1 MENDLKSRVF
11 TKINE
16 LGLSPE
22 TVSNR
27 MGMDR
32 SYLRKLFERSNQQPK
47 IQTMKKLAGVLGV
60 SVDWLATGI
69 GDPEAMTARSS
80 AVTRPDIITT
90 SQATLPKDVPVMG
103 TAAGS
108 HLRGAFQLEGGIVD
122 FVRRPPALMGTRD
135 IYALYVE
142 GTSMEPQYAPGDLVY
157 VHPHKPPRVGDA
169 VIVQAMSGENGS
181 IEATIGIYRRQS
193 AEELTLGK
201 HNPSAEVKIPRKII
215 TVVHKVLTLNE
226 LFGA

>member
-1 MENDLKSRVF
+1 MENDLKKRVL
-11 TKINE
+11 TR
-16 LGLSPE
+16 LSQMRATPE

-32 SYLRKLFERSNQQPK
+32 SYLRKFLERDTQQPRLE
-47 IQTMKKLAGVLGV
+47 TLKKLAEALRV
-60 SVDWLATGI
+60 SVDWLATGT
-69 GDPEAMTARSS
+69 GEPTARSS
-80 AVTRPDIITT
+80 TAPRLETHTT
-90 SQATLPKDVPVMG
+90 TQATLPKDVPVMG

-122 FVRRPPALMGTRD
+122 YVRRPPALMGTKD

-142 GTSMEPQYAPGDLVY
+142 GTSMEPQYSPGDLVY
-157 VHPHKPPRVGDA
+157 VHSHKPPRLGDA

-181 IEATIGIYRRQS
+181 MEATIGIYRKQT
-193 AEELTLGK
+193 AEEFILGK
-201 HNPSAEVKIPRKII
+201 HNPAAEVKIPRRLI

>member
-1 MENDLKSRVF
+1 MENDLKNRVL
-11 TKINE
+11 TRINQ

-27 MGMDR
+27 MGMER
-32 SYLRKLFERSNQQPK
+32 SYLRKLFEREAQQPRLE
-47 IQTMKKLAGVLGV
+47 TLKKLAGALDV
-60 SVDWLATGI
+60 SVDWLATGS
-69 GDPEAMTARSS
+69 GDPSGRGGPAPAPE
-80 AVTRPDIITT
+80 IQTT

-122 FVRRPPALMGTRD
+122 YVRRPPALMGTRD

-142 GTSMEPQYAPGDLVY
+142 GTSMEPQYSPGDLVY
-157 VHPHKPPRVGDA
+157 VHSHKPPRPGDA
-169 VIVQAMSGENGS
+169 VIIQAMSGENGS
-181 IEATIGIYRRQS
+181 MEATIGIYRKQT
-193 AEELTLGK
+193 AEEFVLGK
-201 HNPSAEVKIPRKII
+201 HNPAAEVKIPRRLI